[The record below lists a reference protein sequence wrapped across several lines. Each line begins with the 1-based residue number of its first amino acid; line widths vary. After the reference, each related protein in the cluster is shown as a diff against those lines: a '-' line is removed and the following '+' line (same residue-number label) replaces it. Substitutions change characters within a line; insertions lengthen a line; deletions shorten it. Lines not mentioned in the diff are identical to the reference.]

1 MENSWE
7 LEQIKMTALMEKE
20 MIPNLDPEGLCIYFA
35 HNIGVS
41 LNEQNIPFKQME
53 IGDYINSNYK
63 HVFLI
68 ADYEDKHCLIDL
80 SFGQFVKRE
89 DEEII
94 VFKQWPSEILK
105 STKEGTRILNDLIQ
119 DGVTTVNEEDVK
131 TYLSSFDGEMNT
143 KDINFSFKNSHKT
156 K

>member
-35 HNIGVS
+35 HNIGIS
-41 LNEQNIPFKQME
+41 LDEQNIPFKQME
-53 IGDYINSNYK
+53 ISDYINSNYK

-68 ADYEDKHCLIDL
+68 ADYDDKHCLIDP

-89 DEEII
+89 NEKI
-94 VFKQWPSEILK
+94 VTFKQWPSEILK
-105 STKEGTRILNDLIQ
+105 STKEGTRILNDLIK
-119 DGVTTVNEEDVK
+119 DGVTAVNEEDVK
-131 TYLSSFDGEMNT
+131 IYLSSFDEKMNS
-143 KDINFSFKNSHKT
+143 KDIDFSFDSPHKT